1 MVRLLRWGTFVVLLL
16 VIVGAA
22 LSYPLMRE
30 RFFGPMLAAPAQT
43 VAIEPTSLQA
53 DTAPPTTALA
63 ATVNATDTTFARPTM
78 PVAQPTATIPA
89 LIIAA
94 PSPTA
99 ATAAATTI
107 VPSAQDAPTAAPL
120 VIATTSLLPNAVD
133 AAITPMVLGP
143 STSEPTAVKEIAES
157 LARAVEQPN
166 STAAT
171 LAISPTD
178 ESSVTTASTNLT
190 ITPVVTV
197 TVIAEVTTVTTTE
210 ATVTATTAAVIAA
223 DTTTVTTTVTT
234 ANVTPI
240 VVTAIELTPRRI
252 TPQPVIPQPV
262 TPELP
267 TSTPQ
272 PVGPIANAIS
282 PLYSGPDFDAA
293 IVGQTTVGQELTIV
307 GLYTEGAWY
316 LLVNGL
322 WLPGAVVDNAPLAM
336 PLVFPTMT
344 PVPSP
349 TPTVTFTPLPSAT
362 PTGSATPT
370 PTATSLDEPVCD
382 CSGDNLDCLGNIFAN
397 RAKAQQCFEYCFR
410 QTGLDI
416 HLLDPNLNG
425 MACENL
431 P

>member
-1 MVRLLRWGTFVVLLL
+1 MVRLLRWGTFIVLLL

-22 LSYPLMRE
+22 LSYPLLRD

-43 VAIEPTSLQA
+43 VATEPILAQA
-53 DTAPPTTALA
+53 DTVQPTTALATTALA
-63 ATVNATDTTFARPTM
+63 ATANATDATFARPTM
-78 PVAQPTATIPA
+78 PVAQSTATIPA
-89 LIIAA
+89 LIISA

-99 ATAAATTI
+99 ATAGVSTI
-107 VPSAQDAPTAAPL
+107 APSTQDALTAAPL
-120 VIATTSLLPNAVD
+120 AVATTSLLPTTAD
-133 AAITPMVLGP
+133 ATITPMALGP

-157 LARAVEQPN
+157 LARAVELPN
-166 STAAT
+166 STTAALT
-171 LAISPTD
+171 LSPTD
-178 ESSVTTASTNLT
+178 GSSVTTA
-190 ITPVVTV
+190 VTV
-197 TVIAEVTTVTTTE
+197 TVIAEVITVTTTGVR
-210 ATVTATTAAVIAA
+210 VTATTAAI
-223 DTTTVTTTVTT
+223 TTGD
-234 ANVTPI
+234 VTPI
-240 VVTAIELTPRRI
+240 VVTAIELTPQPN
-252 TPQPVIPQPV
+252 TPQPVISQPV

-267 TSTPQ
+267 TPTPQ

-293 IVGQTTVGQELTIV
+293 IVGQTIVGQELTIV

-370 PTATSLDEPVCD
+370 PTPTSLDAPVCD